1 MGQNS
6 YSKNFQNFLIFI
18 SLSFSHE
25 YKTLCSYLTINSKKV
40 RAVKLLQYV
49 KANLNLKGSLF
60 LRHTVQY
67 RVSQKKSTLYRN
79 NVLLEFECLST
90 LLNSQGHKSLT

>member
-25 YKTLCSYLTINSKKV
+25 YKTLCSYLTINSKQ
-40 RAVKLLQYV
+40 LELSNYY
-49 KANLNLKGSLF
+49 N
-60 LRHTVQY
+60 
-67 RVSQKKSTLYRN
+67 TL
-79 NVLLEFECLST
+79 
-90 LLNSQGHKSLT
+90 